1 MILTVNTSMG
11 SYDIVLEHGAIENIK
26 PFCNTSRRAL
36 VVTDSGVP
44 KEYSQIVA
52 KQFDESIIKTFPQGE
67 KSKNFDTYKEL
78 LEVLS
83 ENEFSRYDCVVAVG
97 GGVVGDISGFCASTY
112 MRGIDF
118 YNIPTTLLSQ
128 VDSSIGGKTAIDFC
142 GYKNIV
148 GAFYQPKAVIID
160 PNVLKTLS
168 ERQFNNGL
176 AECIKMAATCN
187 EQLFELLEQENPHE
201 NILTVI
207 SESLK
212 IKKSVVQEDEKE
224 SGLRR
229 VLNFGHTVAHAIET
243 ATDFGDFLHGECVA
257 IGMLAFSSPDVRE
270 RLVKV
275 LKKYN
280 LPVDFTCSS
289 SDLSTALRHDK
300 KANSKGVNAI
310 FVNKIGSFD
319 FRFVD
324 FSELDNII
332 KAAYL
337 K

>member
-1 MILTVNTSMG
+1 MKLTVNTSMG
-11 SYDIVLEHGAIENIK
+11 SYDIVLGHGIIGDIK
-26 PFCNTSRRAL
+26 PYCNTSRRAL

-52 KQFDESIIKTFPQGE
+52 AQFDESIIKTFPQGE

-78 LEVLS
+78 LEILS

-128 VDSSIGGKTAIDFC
+128 VDSSIGGKTAIDFG

-160 PNVLKTLS
+160 PDVLKTLS

-187 EQLFELLEQENPHE
+187 ANLFELFEIGNPYGDILSVIAQSLE
-201 NILTVI
+201 
-207 SESLK
+207 
-212 IKKSVVQEDEKE
+212 IKKSIVEKDEKE
-224 SGLRR
+224 TGLRR

-243 ATDFGDFLHGECVA
+243 ATDFGDLLHGECVS
-257 IGMLAFSSPDVRE
+257 IGMLAFSSAEVRE
-270 RLVKV
+270 RLLKV

-280 LPVDFTCSS
+280 LPVDFSFS
-289 SDLSTALRHDK
+289 SDELSTALRHDK
-300 KANSKGVNAI
+300 KANSKGVNAV

-319 FRFVD
+319 FKFVE
-324 FSELDNII
+324 FPELDRII